1 MHRSSFSR
9 VAALALA
16 AAAVILFA
24 CDRLCTGAGRTATS
38 LYHLGAAWMVDMVHR
53 IPAPL
58 ASPHEPTGTA
68 NQRSWLVSAAAYQ
81 ARRATK
87 RAPAIEAAWRMCP
100 ST

>member
-58 ASPHEPTGTA
+58 ASPHQPTGTA

-81 ARRATK
+81 ARQDVKPGLTI
-87 RAPAIEAAWRMCP
+87 APEWCPCP